1 MKKILLSLLFL
12 SVMIMPLT
20 VLAQLPNYSAPVGTA
35 SRGVEV
41 PTTNVEN
48 TINGLTNWF
57 FAIFLIVAVWFLI
70 LAGFNFVTANGDSE
84 KIKTARNNL
93 MWAAVG
99 ILIAV
104 LAKGI
109 VSLAFG
115 LARQ

>member
-1 MKKILLSLLFL
+1 
-12 SVMIMPLT
+12 
-20 VLAQLPNYSAPVGTA
+20 
-35 SRGVEV
+35 
-41 PTTNVEN
+41 
-48 TINGLTNWF
+48 
-57 FAIFLIVAVWFLI
+57 
-70 LAGFNFVTANGDSE
+70 
-84 KIKTARNNL
+84 